1 MNQSYKNLSE
11 LRQSSTQA
19 EAFFNQLPERIQT
32 KAMDQREKLHTVK
45 ELRAFA
51 KHCAEEL

>member
-11 LRQSSTQA
+11 LLQSSTQA
-19 EAFFNQLPERIQT
+19 EAFFNQLPER

>member
-1 MNQSYKNLSE
+1 MNRSYKNLSE
-11 LRQSSTQA
+11 LLQSSTQA
-19 EAFFNQLPERIQT
+19 EAIFDQLPERIQT